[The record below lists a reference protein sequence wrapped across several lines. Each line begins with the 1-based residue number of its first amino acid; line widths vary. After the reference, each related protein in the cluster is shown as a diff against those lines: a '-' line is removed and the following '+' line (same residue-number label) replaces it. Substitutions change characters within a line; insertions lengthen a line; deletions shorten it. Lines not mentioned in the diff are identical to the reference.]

1 VDTSHHHC
9 PKSRTVPLPLNLRK
23 AAYTGGRRF
32 SGYVSGLAGRRGRM
46 PVMIVAM
53 LVAGEIGMIGDID
66 RSQSGFTT
74 ASQRAMF

>member
-1 VDTSHHHC
+1 
-9 PKSRTVPLPLNLRK
+9 
-23 AAYTGGRRF
+23 
-32 SGYVSGLAGRRGRM
+32 M